1 MTSQRRLFTNRDN
14 GSRRENCVFKD
25 HDNNYWLD
33 ADGSVPFPENSV
45 VYRTSTDF
53 PGRYFAD
60 QELTV
65 EWALEWLPRTVEV
78 YPRRVL
84 GKPVFAYQ
92 NFPAVSSAATSPSL
106 ATMSPTPSVLPPKRH
121 ALPTCLNPV
130 LPSTST
136 TPSSMVSTPITS
148 PERVVGVE
156 PSEIEEAEGFT
167 KNETNFFYK
176 SYAGISAKELLSI
189 AVLDSRVAELS
200 WKGLI

>member
-1 MTSQRRLFTNRDN
+1 MAVV
-14 GSRRENCVFKD
+14 EKIVVFKD

-45 VYRTSTDF
+45 VYRRSTDF

-78 YPRRVL
+78 YPHRVL

-92 NFPAVSSAATSPSL
+92 NFPAVSSAATLPSL
-106 ATMSPTPSVLPPKRH
+106 ATMSPTPSVLPPKQH

-156 PSEIEEAEGFT
+156 PSEIEEIEGFT
-167 KNETNFFYK
+167 KNETKFFINLMQEYLQK
-176 SYAGISAKELLSI
+176 NYNPLPFSI
-189 AVLDSRVAELS
+189 AELQS
-200 WKGLI
+200 

>member
-1 MTSQRRLFTNRDN
+1 MAVV
-14 GSRRENCVFKD
+14 EKIVVFKD

-45 VYRTSTDF
+45 VYRRSTDF

-78 YPRRVL
+78 YPHRVL

-92 NFPAVSSAATSPSL
+92 NFPAVSSAATLPSL
-106 ATMSPTPSVLPPKRH
+106 ATMSPTPSVLPPKQH

-156 PSEIEEAEGFT
+156 PSEIEGFT
-167 KNETNFFYK
+167 KNETKFFINLMQEYLQK
-176 SYAGISAKELLSI
+176 NYNPLPFSI
-189 AVLDSRVAELS
+189 AELQS
-200 WKGLI
+200 